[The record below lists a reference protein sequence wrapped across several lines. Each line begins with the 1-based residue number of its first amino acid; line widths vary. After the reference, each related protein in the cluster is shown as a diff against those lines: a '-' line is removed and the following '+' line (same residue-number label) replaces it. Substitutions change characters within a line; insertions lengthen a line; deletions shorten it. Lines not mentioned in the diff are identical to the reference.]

1 MASTTLQTGVRS
13 TTETTS
19 TPGQLKATMN
29 ARPPA
34 KMIPMAAPISECTR
48 MLILTG
54 IKHRKLVTNVD
65 SIIPRLTLV
74 VVAVLIVVALVAL
87 PMPSQHPLIRI
98 THIQTCNSESLNFL
112 ADF

>member
-54 IKHRKLVTNVD
+54 IKH
-65 SIIPRLTLV
+65 
-74 VVAVLIVVALVAL
+74 
-87 PMPSQHPLIRI
+87 
-98 THIQTCNSESLNFL
+98 
-112 ADF
+112 